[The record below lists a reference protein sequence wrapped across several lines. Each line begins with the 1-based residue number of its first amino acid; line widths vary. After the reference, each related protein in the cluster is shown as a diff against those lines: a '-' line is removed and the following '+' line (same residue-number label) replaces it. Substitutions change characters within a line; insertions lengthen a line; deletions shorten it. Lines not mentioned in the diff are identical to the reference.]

1 MVQDKEIQVINFTKF
16 VDADKKT
23 AKVYDL
29 VNGELIKSVGGNFW
43 NGSFETIN
51 IPYTELPDF
60 IKSME
65 AGEFIV
71 QGIHQNLHFGN
82 CPTDAARKKDLFPF
96 SNEAGLL
103 IIDTDA
109 MNMFA
114 GISTLDD
121 LVAALVKIEPALKSV
136 MKFCSSSASSYVEYK
151 GFNSGLRG
159 VHTYLPICSALDNKT
174 IIEALHIRS
183 VNAGFAY
190 PKVTKAGTIK
200 INSLV
205 DTALKTSNQPVFEGG
220 AILNDAAITQAPV
233 FKLYEGGILDVSK
246 IHPLT
251 DAERSKYAES
261 VERLRATVLDE
272 ANVIK
277 ATSVIKRGS
286 VIRVKSPQT
295 SKKNSEFIAGKAIND
310 NLLYGQFIIRLETG
324 EEVTIQSILDN
335 PKKYHLAVCSHP
347 LDEEIADKTI
357 IYSDQA
363 RPIIHTFA
371 HGEEVFYLHPEI
383 AAWEINLINHVEFFN
398 QTHTQVIFGGKH
410 KIMRTVDASIHTDNP
425 VTYEYINI
433 EELKKIYSNTSI
445 QVGEKKKGKEFEPV
459 FKDKIT
465 AWATHPQ
472 CCVYT
477 GGVVFKPSEIL
488 PENYYNLWQGFAIMP
503 KSGASTALI
512 KQHIE
517 DIICNRN
524 PDLIKYFYDWVA
536 FTMQRPEVPVGA
548 ALVLRGEKGCG
559 KGILGHFLRKI
570 WGNHGMH
577 ISNPDH
583 LVGNFNNHLANL
595 CFLFAD
601 EAFYSG
607 DKSHEGMLKAL
618 ITEPTMMIE
627 PKGVDSFSQPNFL
640 KIFMA
645 TNSDFAVPA
654 SKDERR
660 YGVFDVS
667 SDRINDDEYFCA
679 LGDACKDK
687 AVQSAFLYEMLN
699 RDISDFHAN
708 NIPET
713 QGLKDQR
720 LHSLP
725 AHGQWLAD
733 SLTQGYFNLRFQCEY
748 STLGSSWQTE
758 VATNALYASY
768 TEWCNVNKKNQ
779 YDMVTVTVF
788 GKYLKGIFVGK
799 KLKGDLRGYVFG
811 DLDAAILTFQNHEKV
826 DLGIERESKTEPFTD
841 WFNDYNADEVGSA
854 SVLDATHTMSH

>member
-1 MVQDKEIQVINFTKF
+1 
-16 VDADKKT
+16 
-23 AKVYDL
+23 
-29 VNGELIKSVGGNFW
+29 
-43 NGSFETIN
+43 
-51 IPYTELPDF
+51 
-60 IKSME
+60 
-65 AGEFIV
+65 
-71 QGIHQNLHFGN
+71 
-82 CPTDAARKKDLFPF
+82 
-96 SNEAGLL
+96 
-103 IIDTDA
+103 
-109 MNMFA
+109 
-114 GISTLDD
+114 
-121 LVAALVKIEPALKSV
+121 
-136 MKFCSSSASSYVEYK
+136 
-151 GFNSGLRG
+151 
-159 VHTYLPICSALDNKT
+159 
-174 IIEALHIRS
+174 

-286 VIRVKSPQT
+286 VIRAKSPQT

-335 PKKYHLAVCSHP
+335 PKKYHLAICSHP
-347 LDEEIADKTI
+347 LDDEIVDKTI

-371 HGEEVFYLHPEI
+371 HGEEVFQLHPDI
-383 AAWEINLINHVEFFN
+383 TVWEIELINHVDSFN

-410 KIMRTVDASIHTDNP
+410 KIMRAVDARIHPDNR
-425 VTYEYINI
+425 VTFEFIDI
-433 EELKKIYSNTSI
+433 EELKKIYANDQI
-445 QVGEKKKGKEFEPV
+445 QVGVKKKGKEFEPV

-465 AWATHPQ
+465 AWATHPK

-477 GGVVFKPSEIL
+477 GGVVFKPGEIT
-488 PENYYNLWQGFAIMP
+488 PENYYNLWQGFAITP
-503 KSGASTALI
+503 KSGTSTALI

-517 DIICNRN
+517 TVICNRN
-524 PDLIKYFYDWVA
+524 PELIKYFYDWVA
-536 FTMQRPEVPVGA
+536 FTIQHPEVPVGA
-548 ALVLRGEKGCG
+548 ALILRGEKGSG

-570 WGNHGMH
+570 WGIHAMH
-577 ISNPDH
+577 ISNPVH
-583 LVGNFNNHLANL
+583 LVGKFNNHLADL

-607 DKSHEGMLKAL
+607 DKQHEGILKAL
-618 ITEPTMMIE
+618 ITEPTITIE
-627 PKGVDSFSQPNFL
+627 RKGIDAISQPNFL

-667 SDRINDDEYFCA
+667 SDRINDNPYFSD
-679 LGDACKDK
+679 LGAACKDK

-699 RDISDFHAN
+699 RDIIDFHAN
-708 NIPET
+708 AIPET

-725 AHGQWLAD
+725 AHGQWLGD
-733 SLTQGYFNLRFQCEY
+733 SLVQGYFSLRYQCEY

-758 VATNALYASY
+758 VATNVLYASY
-768 TEWCNVNKKNQ
+768 TEWCTINKKTQ
-779 YDMVTVTVF
+779 YDMVTVSVF
-788 GKYLKGIFVGK
+788 GKYLKSIYVGR
-799 KLKGDLRGYVFG
+799 KLKGDVRGYVFG
-811 DLDAAILTFQNHEKV
+811 DLDAAILTFQNYEKV